1 MSLLSKRSAI
11 VAVAGGLA
19 LTAVA
24 GAGLATGADLPGLPG
39 ETVEVSATFA
49 SAVGLYPGSDVQ
61 VLGVKVGT
69 VTAVEPT
76 RDGVL
81 VSMELDDADVAAADT
96 GAVIVAPTMVSD
108 RFVQLTTPHTGGAAL
123 KDGATIEETGVPVE
137 VDELYSGLTDL
148 AEQLGPEGANKNGAL
163 SRLLETAAAN
173 LKGQGGDINQMIDEF
188 GKATGTLANSD
199 DDFFATVGNLD
210 RFNSMLLEHDEG
222 VASANRQLAEVS
234 RYLAEDSDDL
244 GAAIA
249 NLGDALA
256 VLDDFIDDNR
266 GNLKTSVEKLR
277 GPTQVLVNQKKSLAE
292 AVRTIPVA
300 LQNFLAA
307 YNPTYNT
314 VDGRGNLNELTVWS
328 TDGLTAR
335 TSPSAPPVLLPGIG
349 EGQ

>member
-1 MSLLSKRSAI
+1 MSLLSKRSAW

-24 GAGLATGADLPGLPG
+24 GAGMATGADLPGLSG
-39 ETVEVSATFA
+39 DSVEVTATFD

-69 VTAVEPT
+69 VTAVDPQ
-76 RDGVL
+76 RGGVR
-81 VSMELDDADVAAADT
+81 VTMELDDDEVAAADT

-108 RFVQLTTPHTGGAAL
+108 RFVQLTEPFQGGDAL
-123 KDGATIEETGVPVE
+123 EAGDTIDDTGVPVE
-137 VDELYSGLTDL
+137 VDELYSSLTDL

-163 SRLLETAAAN
+163 SRLLETAAEN
-173 LKGQGGDINQMIDEF
+173 LDGQGGEINTMIDEF
-188 GKATGTLANSD
+188 GKATGALANSD

-210 RFNSMLLEHDEG
+210 RLNTTLLAHDEG
-222 VASANRQLAEVS
+222 VAAANRQLAEVS
-234 RYLAEDSDDL
+234 RYLAEDSEDL

-249 NLGDALA
+249 NLGDALG

-266 GNLKTSVEKLR
+266 ANLQSSVEKLR
-277 GPTQVLVNQKKSLAE
+277 GPTQVLVNQKKSLSE
-292 AVRTIPVA
+292 AVRTIPLA

-314 VDGRGNLNELTVWS
+314 ADGRGNLNELTVWS
-328 TDGLTAR
+328 TDGLHAR
-335 TSPSAPPVLLPGIG
+335 TSPSAPPVLLPGLG
-349 EGQ
+349 EEQ